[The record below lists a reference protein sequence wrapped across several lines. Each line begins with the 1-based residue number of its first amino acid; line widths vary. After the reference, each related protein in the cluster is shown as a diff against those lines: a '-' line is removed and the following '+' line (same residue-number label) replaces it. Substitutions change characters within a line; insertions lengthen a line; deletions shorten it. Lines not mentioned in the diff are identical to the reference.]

1 VVSCFRS
8 PILYAPLSRSSS
20 RSEADLRLE
29 SVIHCPPSVGENQL
43 VSIRQYI
50 KTDDKPMLSSPI
62 AVGRMALPGNQIL
75 KAEQGK
81 GKAVYVSHTWKD
93 YLWDMGS
100 KKDIPENSVLT
111 DNSATEQDACPV
123 NEEKD
128 VNEVSS
134 PPIENASGSAPAEP
148 VASTT
153 ISYSP
158 QEVTELLNKSLLQAI
173 STTLS
178 SLPPSG
184 FPITA
189 TLLYSN
195 HILPSRPAFP
205 SLVIS
210 PTILA
215 EDSDKLSDESRP
227 HIDTEITIKSSSH
240 KSLTTFLKAAEKS
253 SLLTLKAPQKHQP
266 DILVT
271 SVNVSHKTVREHT
284 SFVTVR
290 DLELK
295 AAKKAA
301 REEKKKAT
309 NCLIEV
315 KEFWKPHLVSID
327 LFEGMGSRFVDRFLF
342 HFEVIAIYWHFFSK
356 STLYLMTEIRDLLNS
371 YITTHNL
378 VNLRDPAYINLDDL
392 LYNCVSAKAE
402 GKAKNKDVEPEPTVS
417 KFMKRDELIKN
428 VLEKMQ
434 SWYEI
439 RVEGK
444 DPITKYAKKIQLNFL
459 LFRKY

>member
-8 PILYAPLSRSSS
+8 PILQTSSRSSS
-20 RSEADLRLE
+20 RSEADLHLE
-29 SVIHCPPSVGENQL
+29 SVIHCPPSLVENQL

-50 KTDDKPMLSSPI
+50 RTDDKPKLSPPI
-62 AVGRMALPGNQIL
+62 AVGRMAIPGDQIL

-81 GKAVYVSHTWKD
+81 GKAVHISHTWKD
-93 YLWDMGS
+93 FLWDMGS
-100 KKDIPENSVLT
+100 KKDIPENPSLI
-111 DNSATEQDACPV
+111 DNSATEQDASPV
-123 NEEKD
+123 DEDK
-128 VNEVSS
+128 NEVSC
-134 PPIENASGSAPAEP
+134 PPIENASELTPAEP

-184 FPITA
+184 FPIAA
-189 TLLYSN
+189 TLLYTN

-210 PTILA
+210 PSVLA
-215 EDSDKLSDESRP
+215 GDSDRLSDEPRP
-227 HIDTEITIKSSSH
+227 DIDTEITIKSSSH

-271 SVNVSHKTVREHT
+271 SINVSHQTVREHT
-284 SFVTVR
+284 AFVTVR

-301 REEKKKAT
+301 REGKEKAA
-309 NCLIEV
+309 NSNVEV
-315 KEFWKPHLVSID
+315 KEFWKPHLVNID
-327 LFEGMGSRFVDRFLF
+327 LFEGMGARSVVIFLPFFSF
-342 HFEVIAIYWHFFSK
+342 HFKVIAIY
-356 STLYLMTEIRDLLNS
+356 
-371 YITTHNL
+371 
-378 VNLRDPAYINLDDL
+378 
-392 LYNCVSAKAE
+392 
-402 GKAKNKDVEPEPTVS
+402 
-417 KFMKRDELIKN
+417 
-428 VLEKMQ
+428 
-434 SWYEI
+434 
-439 RVEGK
+439 
-444 DPITKYAKKIQLNFL
+444 
-459 LFRKY
+459 